1 MAFSAGRASASGR
14 SVCWRRHRQ
23 IAFGCR
29 VRRGPRWR
37 RGVSR
42 GCAFHDSMGLFV
54 DGAGPPAARPPS
66 PSRMSATAIR
76 RSRLPAPKVPAPT
89 FNPATRQSAQDV
101 TAYPGHTFWPITRF
115 TVPHCLRWQADTR
128 YLRFEGL
135 ISRSRNIYLRFKG
148 LPKRDIR
155 SMRGHPALESCGFR
169 PGSTRA
175 PTPRNADRCPNE
187 DVVGKA
193 IRESEV
199 PREDIIV
206 ASKLPGRHHQYD
218 QARVTIEESVARM
231 GLDYIDLYLIHWP
244 NPLHRSHAGRQPSR
258 AVPLLPVGRA
268 ARLRSGAW
276 HHHRGVEPIG
286 PRQPDA

>member
-42 GCAFHDSMGLFV
+42 GRAFHDSMGLFV
-54 DGAGPPAARPPS
+54 DGAGPPTARPPS

-148 LPKRDIR
+148 LPECGTR
-155 SMRGHPALESCGFR
+155 SISGCSALESCDSHGVY
-169 PGSTRA
+169 TRA
-175 PTPRNADRCPNE
+175 PTPRNAVRCLSEPQSTPRNE
-187 DVVGKA
+187 D
-193 IRESEV
+193 S
-199 PREDIIV
+199 PRISRSSFERRMCSTVKHADEQ
-206 ASKLPGRHHQYD
+206 ACQRRNDPSQLKLLQRQHVQY
-218 QARVTIEESVARM
+218 
-231 GLDYIDLYLIHWP
+231 GL
-244 NPLHRSHAGRQPSR
+244 
-258 AVPLLPVGRA
+258 
-268 ARLRSGAW
+268 
-276 HHHRGVEPIG
+276 
-286 PRQPDA
+286 

>member
-1 MAFSAGRASASGR
+1 
-14 SVCWRRHRQ
+14 
-23 IAFGCR
+23 
-29 VRRGPRWR
+29 
-37 RGVSR
+37 
-42 GCAFHDSMGLFV
+42 
-54 DGAGPPAARPPS
+54 
-66 PSRMSATAIR
+66 MSATAIR

-89 FNPATRQSAQDV
+89 FNPATHQSAQDV
-101 TAYPGHTFWPITRF
+101 TAYPGHTFWPVTRF

-187 DVVGKA
+187 GVVGKA

-244 NPLHRSHAGRQPSR
+244 NPSQGQFVEAWQARRRAEAGHRQAHRRQQLPAGSYRLADPLHRSHAGRQPSR
-258 AVPLLPVGRA
+258 AVPLLPAGRA

>member
-42 GCAFHDSMGLFV
+42 GRAFHDSMGLFV

-128 YLRFEGL
+128 LSPLRGVDFALSEHLSAFQGVAQTRYPEYAGT
-135 ISRSRNIYLRFKG
+135 SRIGIMRF
-148 LPKRDIR
+148 P
-155 SMRGHPALESCGFR
+155 
-169 PGSTRA
+169 
-175 PTPRNADRCPNE
+175 
-187 DVVGKA
+187 
-193 IRESEV
+193 
-199 PREDIIV
+199 
-206 ASKLPGRHHQYD
+206 
-218 QARVTIEESVARM
+218 
-231 GLDYIDLYLIHWP
+231 
-244 NPLHRSHAGRQPSR
+244 
-258 AVPLLPVGRA
+258 
-268 ARLRSGAW
+268 ARLYSGTNPTK
-276 HHHRGVEPIG
+276 R
-286 PRQPDA
+286 R

>member
-1 MAFSAGRASASGR
+1 MVKRNLAK
-14 SVCWRRHRQ
+14 VET
-23 IAFGCR
+23 
-29 VRRGPRWR
+29 
-37 RGVSR
+37 
-42 GCAFHDSMGLFV
+42 
-54 DGAGPPAARPPS
+54 AGPS
-66 PSRMSATAIR
+66 PVVRSQIRLAEAIR
-76 RSRLPAPKVPAPT
+76 PVGTQTRAVGAEVAHFPDTEGVTSSNLVSPTIFLLYVAPSGV
-89 FNPATRQSAQDV
+89 
-101 TAYPGHTFWPITRF
+101 FWPITRF
-115 TVPHCLRWQADTR
+115 TVPYCLRWQADTR

-244 NPLHRSHAGRQPSR
+244 NPLHRSHVGRQPSR
-258 AVPLLPVGRA
+258 AVPLLPAGRA

>member
-1 MAFSAGRASASGR
+1 MVQTRAVGAEVAHFPDTEGVTSSNLVSPTIFLLYVAPSG
-14 SVCWRRHRQ
+14 
-23 IAFGCR
+23 A
-29 VRRGPRWR
+29 
-37 RGVSR
+37 
-42 GCAFHDSMGLFV
+42 L
-54 DGAGPPAARPPS
+54 
-66 PSRMSATAIR
+66 
-76 RSRLPAPKVPAPT
+76 
-89 FNPATRQSAQDV
+89 
-101 TAYPGHTFWPITRF
+101 PITRF

-187 DVVGKA
+187 GVVGKA

-244 NPLHRSHAGRQPSR
+244 NPSQGQFVEAWQALVDAQKQGIVKHIGVSNFLPGHIDLLIRSTGVTP
-258 AVPLLPVGRA
+258 AVNQ
-268 ARLRSGAW
+268 
-276 HHHRGVEPIG
+276 VELYPFF
-286 PRQPDA
+286 Q

>member
-1 MAFSAGRASASGR
+1 M
-14 SVCWRRHRQ
+14 
-23 IAFGCR
+23 
-29 VRRGPRWR
+29 
-37 RGVSR
+37 SR
-42 GCAFHDSMGLFV
+42 GRAFHDSMGLFV

-187 DVVGKA
+187 PEAPPRNA
-193 IRESEV
+193 IRLQNPARLLIPRCIARSGCV
-199 PREDIIV
+199 PR
-206 ASKLPGRHHQYD
+206 PGR
-218 QARVTIEESVARM
+218 
-231 GLDYIDLYLIHWP
+231 
-244 NPLHRSHAGRQPSR
+244 
-258 AVPLLPVGRA
+258 
-268 ARLRSGAW
+268 
-276 HHHRGVEPIG
+276 
-286 PRQPDA
+286 